1 MNKVSAFMLVVFIFL
16 SACASKTGWE
26 PTVDPHNDPN
36 PDLIAAHTEECR
48 QLADKASGGTLT
60 QAGVGTAVGAGI
72 GAVVGAVIG
81 AVSGNAGGGAA
92 TGAAVGGTGA
102 GVSSGAQ
109 AEAVYKDAFKR
120 CMQNRGHRLLN

>member
-1 MNKVSAFMLVVFIFL
+1 MNKGLLIFILMFF

-60 QAGVGTAVGAGI
+60 QAGVGTAVGAGV

-81 AVSGNAGGGAA
+81 SLSGNAGGGAA
-92 TGAAVGGTGA
+92 TGAAVGGAGG
-102 GVSSGAQ
+102 GVSSGAG
-109 AEAVYKDAFKR
+109 AESIYKDAFKK
-120 CMQNRGHRLLN
+120 CMRNRGHKLLN